1 MPCLTTAERKTAGV
15 LGASPTLITA
25 AVIVID
31 NLLLRPVSRYMVSG
45 LTEEFHQEFPNPRP
59 ACSARSQTMHSSIL
73 TAAALSLIYV
83 DWAGASAGD
92 RSWIYQKC
100 VKNCSTSNCTDVETF
115 LQKQPYHLQLLQW
128 NCTDECQYECMW
140 STVEAF
146 RRDGSGVPQFHG
158 KVGINAWTWSTVF
171 HTRETDFTEKMYYFF
186 GFSIVLYNVFI
197 FSCRILGTKIR
208 WRQCLVGVILLVIYA
223 QHIHYLTFI
232 KFDYGYNMKM
242 NLLFGMVNM
251 VGWLI
256 WCGVKYKKQRYV
268 WKCAAV
274 VLGINALLLLEVFD
288 FPPFW
293 WALDAH
299 ALWHAGT
306 AYLGLL
312 WYSFIIDDSLY
323 LKQWEEDM
331 ALKLD

>member
-1 MPCLTTAERKTAGV
+1 
-15 LGASPTLITA
+15 
-25 AVIVID
+25 
-31 NLLLRPVSRYMVSG
+31 
-45 LTEEFHQEFPNPRP
+45 
-59 ACSARSQTMHSSIL
+59 MHSSIL
-73 TAAALSLIYV
+73 TTAALSMIYV
-83 DWAGASAGD
+83 ASVGASVGD

-115 LQKQPYHLQLLQW
+115 LKKQPYHLQLLQW

-140 STVEAF
+140 STVEAL

-158 KVGINAWTWSTVF
+158 KWPFVRVLGVQEPASTLFSILNALSRLGMIRFRSQVSKSCPLYYVWHGEAMVAINAWTWSTVF
-171 HTRETDFTEKMYYFF
+171 HTRDTDFTEKMDYFF
-186 GFSIVLYNVFI
+186 AFSIVLYNVFI
-197 FSCRILGTKIR
+197 FSCRILGTKVR

-223 QHIHYLTFI
+223 QHIYYLHFI

-242 NLLFGMVNM
+242 NLFFGIVNL

-256 WCGVKYKKQRYV
+256 LCGVKYKKQRYV

-274 VLGINALLLLEVFD
+274 VLGINALLLLELFD
-288 FPPFW
+288 FPPLW

-306 AYLGLL
+306 APLGWLL
-312 WYSFIIDDSLY
+312 YSFIIDDSLY

>member
-1 MPCLTTAERKTAGV
+1 
-15 LGASPTLITA
+15 
-25 AVIVID
+25 
-31 NLLLRPVSRYMVSG
+31 
-45 LTEEFHQEFPNPRP
+45 
-59 ACSARSQTMHSSIL
+59 MHSSIL
-73 TAAALSLIYV
+73 TVAALSMIYV
-83 DWAGASAGD
+83 DLVGASVGD
-92 RSWIYQKC
+92 RSWFYQKC
-100 VKNCSTSNCTDVETF
+100 LKNCNTVNCTDVETF

-128 NCTDECQYECMW
+128 NCIDECKYECMW

-146 RRDGSGVPQFHG
+146 RRDGSGIPQFHG
-158 KVGINAWTWSTVF
+158 KWPFVRVLGVQEPASTLFSILNALSHLGLIWFRSKVSKSCPLYYVWHGAAMVAINAWTWSTVF
-171 HTRETDFTEKMYYFF
+171 HTRETDFTEKMDYFF
-186 GFSIVLYNVFI
+186 AFSIVLYNVFI
-197 FSCRILGTKIR
+197 FSCRIFGTKVR
-208 WRQCLVGVILLVIYA
+208 WRQCVVGGCLLLFYA
-223 QHIHYLTFI
+223 KHIRFLTYSR
-232 KFDYGYNMKM
+232 FDYGYNMKI
-242 NLLFGMVNM
+242 NLFFGMFNM
-251 VGWLI
+251 IGWLI

-293 WALDAH
+293 WILDAH

-306 AYLGLL
+306 APLGWL